1 MRNPLAASAALAL
14 TAGAAF
20 AEIPAGQVDLYYVP
34 LANIQ
39 AGGSDHGDGF
49 GARAAVSVL
58 EGVVVTGE
66 YQANGYKDI
75 DDDLTQY
82 RVGAGL
88 IGEGGLGLLAE
99 YIVTDDAFES
109 DGFGVHVRLAGELV
123 YGQIGYVRLKN
134 DDFDDDVG
142 GYEFT
147 VGALIPFADSFAAF
161 ADVRRTGVGHDN
173 SPFELELTDVRAG
186 VRFAFGGGGAPAE
199 PEEGVEVT
207 EPAEA
212 PAE

>member
-1 MRNPLAASAALAL
+1 MRKQLAAFAALAA
-14 TAGAAF
+14 TAGTAF
-20 AEIPAGQVDLYYVP
+20 AELPAGQVDVYYVP
-34 LANIQ
+34 IAEIQ

-49 GARAAVSVL
+49 GARAAV
-58 EGVVVTGE
+58 GVVDGVIVTGE

-88 IGEGGLGLLAE
+88 MGDSGLGLLAE

-109 DGFGVHVRLAGELV
+109 DGFGVHVRMAGEMV
-123 YGQIGYVRLKN
+123 YGQVGYLRMKS

-147 VGALIPFADSFAAF
+147 LGALIPIMDSLQAF
-161 ADVRRTGVGHDN
+161 ADVRRTGIGHDG
-173 SPFELELTDVRAG
+173 SAFELELTDVRAG
-186 VRFAFGGGGAPAE
+186 VRFAFGGSAGAPAE

-207 EPAEA
+207 EPAE
-212 PAE
+212 